1 MILDPALECLPRSD
15 LHQLQ
20 GERLAALVRRVHAR
34 VPFYRRA
41 LDAAGWRA
49 DSVRGVDDLPRLP
62 TTTKS
67 DLRDEYPFGMFAVP
81 LSAVIR
87 VHASS
92 GTTGR
97 PTVAGYTRA
106 DIDMWAQLCSRCL
119 AAAGAQPGQM
129 LQNAYGYGLF
139 TGGLGMHYGAER
151 LGMTVIPVSGGNTAR
166 QIRLLQD
173 FRAVVMTCTPS
184 YALTLAD
191 AMAAQGIARGDL
203 TLRTFILGAE
213 PWTEPMRHEIETRVG
228 VDALNIYGLSEVIG
242 PGVSGE
248 CVEAKAGSHIFEDHF
263 IVEVLHPQT
272 HEPLADGTIGELTF
286 TTITKEAMPLLRYRT
301 GDLASVTRAPCRCG
315 RTHARMSRIVG
326 RVDDMLII
334 RGVNVYPSQIEEALL
349 GAADVSAH
357 HRIRVQRRGRL
368 DALAIEVEAA
378 EPLYERAGE
387 QVFARHAEAG
397 VEDLRRIEGEVQQ
410 RIFGLLNLNVEV
422 TLVPPGTLPRS
433 EGGKLSRVV
442 DERGPAGA
450 TASPTAPTS
459 NTGASERPGS

>member
-1 MILDPALECLPRSD
+1 MILDPSLECLSRAD
-15 LHQLQ
+15 RHRLQ
-20 GERLAALVRRVHAR
+20 SERLATLVQRVHAR

-41 LDAAGWRA
+41 LDAADIPPESIR
-49 DSVRGVDDLPRLP
+49 DVSDLPRLP
-62 TTTKS
+62 TTVKG

-81 LSAVIR
+81 IGEVIR

-106 DIDMWAQLCSRCL
+106 DIDTWAQLCARCL

-166 QIRLLQD
+166 QIRLLHD

-191 AMAAQGIARGDL
+191 ALATQGVERGAL
-203 TLRTFILGAE
+203 ALRTFVLGAE
-213 PWTEPMRHEIETRVG
+213 PWTEPMRREIESRVG

-263 IVEVLHPQT
+263 IVEVLHPET
-272 HEPLADGTIGELTF
+272 HAPLPDGTIGELTF
-286 TTITKEAMPLLRYRT
+286 TTLTKEAMPLLRYRT
-301 GDLASVTRAPCRCG
+301 GDLASVTHEPCRCG

-357 HRIRVQRRGRL
+357 HLIRVQRRGRL

-378 EPLYERAGE
+378 DPLYDRAGAD
-387 QVFARHAEAG
+387 VFSRHAEAG
-397 VEDLRRIEGEVQQ
+397 VEDLRRIEGDVQQ
-410 RIFGLLNLNVEV
+410 RIFGLLNLNVDV

-442 DERGPAGA
+442 DERGREGVPPPDE
-450 TASPTAPTS
+450 TQ
-459 NTGASERPGS
+459 RPSGRGSV